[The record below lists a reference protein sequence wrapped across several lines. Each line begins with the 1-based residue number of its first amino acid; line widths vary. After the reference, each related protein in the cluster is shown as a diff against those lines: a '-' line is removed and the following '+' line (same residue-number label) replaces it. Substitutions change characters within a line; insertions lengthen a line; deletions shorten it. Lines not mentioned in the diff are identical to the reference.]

1 MKWLSIFIEYLDTPF
16 VLEKI
21 EDRRK
26 DRKIN
31 LALLMI
37 VVICSIFRKLNL
49 FPTEEYEL
57 PFAFLFHKWQ
67 ILTYLWILF
76 FCKFGNIHNY
86 LDFFQTNTSWGFCWW
101 SLIQYNLLRLLLS
114 SDAKYEFPNT
124 KKNLS
129 RFWKSRIF
137 LLSRSKIIGNRLR
150 IRVFFEFLK
159 HLSRIHLEMTF
170 EARCRYELIGL
181 LIIKLLLVVCIS

>member
-1 MKWLSIFIEYLDTPF
+1 MIIKHLCGELFEQTVKWLSIFIEYLDTPF
-16 VLEKI
+16 VLEKL

-49 FPTEEYEL
+49 ITTEEYEL
-57 PFAFLFHKWQ
+57 RFAFLFHKWQ

-101 SLIQYNLLRLLLS
+101 SRQYKKAERDFILLQQANVWWVKRLLGAICEESWLTAS
-114 SDAKYEFPNT
+114 PCLQYPLEYGYENNT
-124 KKNLS
+124 PIKLYY
-129 RFWKSRIF
+129 RCVI
-137 LLSRSKIIGNRLR
+137 LIISKI
-150 IRVFFEFLK
+150 VYWE
-159 HLSRIHLEMTF
+159 
-170 EARCRYELIGL
+170 
-181 LIIKLLLVVCIS
+181 